1 MGLLAFDGKNS
12 MTKDISLLQSLMQLA
27 AGETFQSILINGAV
41 PDSETFQMWYLQKS
55 ASDSARILSKMALKD
70 TDLWCLTAF

>member
-41 PDSETFQMWYLQKS
+41 PDTETSVLPLLLFI
-55 ASDSARILSKMALKD
+55 ASPKE
-70 TDLWCLTAF
+70 C